1 MALTL
6 GVALLAPVGKA
17 QTVEW
22 ARSAGSTSSFEQGN
36 GISVDAAGN
45 SHVTGFATGSTMFG
59 PFTPNDGGFFVAKY
73 DDSGNV
79 IWVRSAS
86 ESTGGQ
92 GNAIVT
98 DASGNSYTTGFFHA
112 TMIIGELTLNAVGA
126 VDIFVVKYDSGGNV
140 LWARSAG
147 STGFD
152 AGGGI
157 TVDASGNCYVAGTFS
172 AMATFGEFTL
182 SSAGVVDIFV
192 AKYDPD
198 GNVLWAR
205 SAGGTSDDHG
215 FAIGVDAAG
224 NSYVTGFTTGTVTF
238 GQLTLSAGGSR
249 PFVAKYDP
257 SGSVLWAQLGVGSLG
272 GSGSGIAVDAT
283 GNHHVTG
290 SFGFQNVGTITF
302 DSLTLT
308 SVGGRDIFV
317 VKFDGS
323 GSALW
328 ARAAGGT
335 SDDVGTAI
343 AVDAA
348 GNSYV
353 TGLYED
359 TMTFGSFSLTSAG
372 DSDVFAAKYDPGGNV
387 LWVRSAGG
395 LESDRGI
402 GIGVDAAGNSV
413 VTGYYQSTATFDPF
427 MLTSA
432 GGQDIFV
439 AEYNTCGSGS
449 VDPGEEC
456 DGGFGCTNC
465 SCDADFEP
473 TAPPSLECQPICGSG
488 SVDPGEECDGG
499 LGCTDCLCD
508 ADFEPMTPP
517 SLDCQPTCGND
528 NVDPGEQCDGMDDA
542 ACPGACLS
550 DCTCGPF
557 CGDGVCDP
565 GEDSCNCPDDCGP
578 PDESE
583 TPGSTCS
590 DGLDNDC
597 DGDAD
602 CRDPD
607 CDEDPDCEGVPT
619 VSQWGMTVLLVALLA
634 GIALKFRRSR
644 TT

>member
-1 MALTL
+1 MPAASACRVDSDTFEFGSIASGRVVRLMAHRRLPIPKPGQSERAMEHLNRRGRKDMQFERSAIDVTGRLARRVSRRAGKRTIFIVSPARVAQTPGRRPALGSRSERKPRSGAACLALML
-6 GVALLAPVGKA
+6 GVTLLPATGQA

-22 ARSAGSTSSFEQGN
+22 ARSAGSTFLFEQGN

-59 PFTPNDGGFFVAKY
+59 PFTIADGGFFVAKY
-73 DDSGNV
+73 DPSGNV
-79 IWVRSAS
+79 LWARSAS
-86 ESTGGQ
+86 ESIGGQ

-98 DASGNSYTTGFFHA
+98 DASGNSYLTGFFHA
-112 TMIIGELTLNAVGA
+112 TMTVGEFTLNAVGA
-126 VDIFVVKYDSGGNV
+126 VDIFVAKYDSGGNV

-215 FAIGVDAAG
+215 NAIGVDASG
-224 NSYVTGFTTGTVTF
+224 NSFVTGSLTGTATF
-238 GQLTLSAGGSR
+238 GQITLMGGGTR
-249 PFVAKYDP
+249 IFVAKYDP
-257 SGSVLWAQLGVGSLG
+257 NGDVLWAQTPG
-272 GSGSGIAVDAT
+272 GSAFGRGSGIVVDAT
-283 GNHHVTG
+283 GNHYVTG
-290 SFGFQNVGTITF
+290 SFGFQNVVTIIF
-302 DSLTLT
+302 GSIPLT
-308 SVGGRDIFV
+308 SVGGQEIFV
-317 VKFDGS
+317 VKYDGS

-328 ARAAGGT
+328 ARVAGGT

-353 TGLYED
+353 TGRYED
-359 TMTFGSFSLTSAG
+359 TMTIGSFSLTSAG
-372 DSDVFAAKYDPGGNV
+372 DRDVFAAKYDPGGNV

-395 LESDRGI
+395 LESDLGR

-413 VTGYYQSTATFDPF
+413 VTGTYQSTATFDPF

-439 AEYNTCGSGS
+439 AKYNTCGDGS

-456 DGGFGCTNC
+456 DG
-465 SCDADFEP
+465 P
-473 TAPPSLECQPICGSG
+473 
-488 SVDPGEECDGG
+488 
-499 LGCTDCLCD
+499 
-508 ADFEPMTPP
+508 
-517 SLDCQPTCGND
+517 
-528 NVDPGEQCDGMDDA
+528 DDA
-542 ACPGACLS
+542 ACPGLCRF
-550 DCTCGPF
+550 DCTCGP
-557 CGDGVCDP
+557 
-565 GEDSCNCPDDCGP
+565 
-578 PDESE
+578 
-583 TPGSTCS
+583 GSII
-590 DGLDNDC
+590 
-597 DGDAD
+597 
-602 CRDPD
+602 
-607 CDEDPDCEGVPT
+607 PT
-619 VSQWGMTVLLVALLA
+619 VSEWTLIVMTLLGMTA
-634 GIALKFRRSR
+634 GTVYIRRKPGPVGPTFQSV
-644 TT
+644 T

>member
-1 MALTL
+1 MYSTDAFNNTT
-6 GVALLAPVGKA
+6 APL
-17 QTVEW
+17 
-22 ARSAGSTSSFEQGN
+22 
-36 GISVDAAGN
+36 
-45 SHVTGFATGSTMFG
+45 GFAEAAPGSKHPCDPPYGNWGLRRAACGGLDPFG
-59 PFTPNDGGFFVAKY
+59 QRP
-73 DDSGNV
+73 
-79 IWVRSAS
+79 WMRR
-86 ESTGGQ
+86 
-92 GNAIVT
+92 NACPC
-98 DASGNSYTTGFFHA
+98 NSLRA
-112 TMIIGELTLNAVGA
+112 DIKPCGA
-126 VDIFVVKYDSGGNV
+126 VV
-140 LWARSAG
+140 
-147 STGFD
+147 
-152 AGGGI
+152 
-157 TVDASGNCYVAGTFS
+157 
-172 AMATFGEFTL
+172 
-182 SSAGVVDIFV
+182 
-192 AKYDPD
+192 
-198 GNVLWAR
+198 
-205 SAGGTSDDHG
+205 
-215 FAIGVDAAG
+215 
-224 NSYVTGFTTGTVTF
+224 
-238 GQLTLSAGGSR
+238 
-249 PFVAKYDP
+249 
-257 SGSVLWAQLGVGSLG
+257 
-272 GSGSGIAVDAT
+272 
-283 GNHHVTG
+283 
-290 SFGFQNVGTITF
+290 
-302 DSLTLT
+302 
-308 SVGGRDIFV
+308 
-317 VKFDGS
+317 
-323 GSALW
+323 
-328 ARAAGGT
+328 
-335 SDDVGTAI
+335 
-343 AVDAA
+343 
-348 GNSYV
+348 
-353 TGLYED
+353 
-359 TMTFGSFSLTSAG
+359 
-372 DSDVFAAKYDPGGNV
+372 
-387 LWVRSAGG
+387 